1 VVALRNFH
9 FSLIRLFSSFSAL
22 ACICWLA
29 IGCAGYSQNKSASPS
44 PSTNAVLSLSAA
56 SFDFQTVVVGQKST
70 QNLTLSNSGKDA
82 VQVSAITLASDQF
95 SVTGPSVPRTILPGN
110 SLAYTV
116 TFAPTTAAD
125 TTASLSISNSGSS
138 HVATVPLK
146 GHGEKAFA
154 NLAITPAVINF
165 GNLALKTTSTQ
176 NITLQ
181 NTGDINLALQGVTV
195 SGTGFGYADLSP
207 GFSLAPNQK
216 VTFQVW
222 FSPKS
227 AGPAS
232 GTLTLLSANLSSP
245 GTVSLSGDGISS
257 STAPPPTPPTPP
269 AAQHSVALN
278 WGASPSQVIGYR
290 VYRSETSGSSYSPLN
305 GTAITA
311 LKFSD
316 TTVTAGNTY
325 YYVVTSV
332 DSAGL
337 ESAYSNQ
344 VTAVIP

>member
-1 VVALRNFH
+1 MVLRNFH
-9 FSLIRLFSSFSAL
+9 FSFIRLVSSFSAL
-22 ACICWLA
+22 ACVCWLA
-29 IGCAGYSQNKSASPS
+29 IGCAGYKPAASTS
-44 PSTNAVLSLSAA
+44 STSSSLSLSAS
-56 SFDFQTVVVGQKST
+56 SFDFQNVVVGQKST
-70 QNLTLSNSGKDA
+70 QNLTLSNSGKNA

-95 SVTGPSVPRTILPGN
+95 SITGPSVPRTILPGN
-110 SLAYTV
+110 TLAYTV
-116 TFAPTTAAD
+116 TFAPTTSGAA
-125 TTASLSISNSGSS
+125 TASLSISDASS
-138 HVATVPLK
+138 FRRSVPLK
-146 GHGEKAFA
+146 GSGQKPFA

-181 NTGDINLALQGVTV
+181 NTGDINLSLQGITV

-207 GFSLAPNQK
+207 GFALAPNQK

-227 AGPAS
+227 AGPAT

-245 GTVSLSGDGISS
+245 GTVSLSGDGVSS
-257 STAPPPTPPTPP
+257 STPPPTPPPTPP
-269 AAQHSVALN
+269 ATQHSVALK

-311 LKFSD
+311 LNYSD
-316 TTVTAGNTY
+316 TSVTAGSTY

-337 ESAYSNQ
+337 ESSYSNQ